1 MYNAALSGKNKCNS
15 QLDVRLTSIKE
26 QENYVQPV
34 CTMQL
39 VSSLRTWQ
47 LQQLDV
53 RLTSIKEQDEL
64 CTTVI
69 RTMQLVSSLRMLGAV
84 RCPSDI
90 YQGQDELCT
99 P

>member
-1 MYNAALSGKNKCNS
+1 MQLVSSLRKWQLQ

-26 QENYVQPV
+26 QDELCTTVI

-53 RLTSIKEQDEL
+53 RLTSIKEQFRVQEP
-64 CTTVI
+64 
-69 RTMQLVSSLRMLGAV
+69 VSLLLAGRLSNWKSFSNLL
-84 RCPSDI
+84 
-90 YQGQDELCT
+90 QGCQIKMT
-99 P
+99 K